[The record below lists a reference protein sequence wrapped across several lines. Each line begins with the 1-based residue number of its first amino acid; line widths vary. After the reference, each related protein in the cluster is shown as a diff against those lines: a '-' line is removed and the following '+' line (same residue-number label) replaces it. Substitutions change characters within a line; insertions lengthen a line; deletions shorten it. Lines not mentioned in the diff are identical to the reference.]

1 MTEPAPFRRFDIDSP
16 SEAAAGLA
24 AAVNAARAGELVVF
38 PTDTVYGLGT
48 DAFSRI
54 GTHRIRE
61 AKGRGRDVPIPVLIA
76 EATLIETLGQS
87 IGAATRELCAR
98 FWPGGLTVIVQ
109 ASSSLNWDL
118 GENET
123 TVALRV
129 PDHAFARELLAAT
142 GPMAVSSANTH
153 GREPA
158 KSAEDA
164 YEMLGETVSVYLEG
178 GAQPIGAA
186 STIVDVTGRVPAII
200 RVGAI
205 SVSQIREVVSDTAL
219 RRANNQVQS

>member
-1 MTEPAPFRRFDIDSP
+1 MTSQFFDANEASGRTSGLI
-16 SEAAAGLA
+16 AAA
-24 AAVNAARAGELVVF
+24 NAARAGELAVF

-48 DAFSRI
+48 DAFSGL

-76 EATLIETLGQS
+76 DSNLLNTLGFQIS
-87 IGAATRELCAR
+87 DAAMRLCEK

-109 ASSSLNWDL
+109 ASPSLGWDL
-118 GENET
+118 GETAN

-129 PDHAFARELLAAT
+129 PDHELVQELLRSV

-153 GREPA
+153 GRPPA
-158 KSAEDA
+158 TTAAEA
-164 YEMLGETVSVYLEG
+164 YEMLGETVSVYIEG
-178 GAQPIGAA
+178 GSSPKGAP
-186 STIVDVTGRVPAII
+186 STIVDLCGPIPAVV

-205 SVSQIREVVSDTAL
+205 GLREIREVVADTAV
-219 RRANNQVQS
+219 RRARS